1 MWSSRGSRDRIF
13 DWAMLN
19 GGCEKRRKGLHFPA
33 FCVKVSLHD

>member
-1 MWSSRGSRDRIF
+1 MAVGTHLWIF